1 MHKYPNLEE
10 AVVALVGFPL
20 VVLHGVDDQL
30 DVEEAA
36 VAAHGADG
44 RLGVVVD
51 GADDRL
57 GVADLVVVDLAVAAP
72 GVLAA
77 DGGLTKNKNTDDRR
91 RS

>member
-1 MHKYPNLEE
+1 MAKWWVYSLVQRLEAKTIFLYARVHKYPNLEE

-57 GVADLVVVDLAVAAP
+57 A
-72 GVLAA
+72 
-77 DGGLTKNKNTDDRR
+77 
-91 RS
+91 SQISSS

>member
-1 MHKYPNLEE
+1 MVSIFTSSKARSKNYFFLYARVHKYPNLEE

-57 GVADLVVVDLAVAAP
+57 A
-72 GVLAA
+72 
-77 DGGLTKNKNTDDRR
+77 
-91 RS
+91 SQISSS